1 MCACWEVQ
9 EGQEEGLLHVCVHIC
24 GQDLLLP
31 LTCTTASKDRTL
43 CLWSTLGAPNHMGKG
58 GGGTTTGFIA
68 WHQHVS
74 TGLHAG
80 QSHSLLLS
88 CLKSR
93 QGVGEGRA
101 LISIL
106 EALPSCVLSR
116 QSSVAQQVSRHLEA
130 PGNSNASYTQV
141 LFL

>member
-1 MCACWEVQ
+1 MCVCTCVARICFYPPPAPQPQRTGRSVSGLHWGLQTTWEK
-9 EGQEEGLLHVCVHIC
+9 
-24 GQDLLLP
+24 
-31 LTCTTASKDRTL
+31 A
-43 CLWSTLGAPNHMGKG
+43 

-68 WHQHVS
+68 WYQHVC
-74 TGLHAG
+74 TGWHAG
-80 QSHSLLLS
+80 QSHSLRLS

-93 QGVGEGRA
+93 EGVGEGRA

-130 PGNSNASYTQV
+130 PGNSNAPCTQV
-141 LFL
+141 LFM